1 MKGALTR
8 TWTPTIGRQLL
19 LWAIAAAGAAV
30 LVAALAIAII
40 LATGSSSAKPAV
52 TQRPAQLAGHT
63 NTTCA
68 PDDTRPI
75 GPGDQGV
82 PACLTQ

>member
-1 MKGALTR
+1 MAVVEGG
-8 TWTPTIGRQLL
+8 GRVFEPYELL

-30 LVAALAIAII
+30 LAAALAIAII

-82 PACLTQ
+82 PACLTR